1 MLNQYLE
8 VANIHIKRAD
18 NAIKTICLSD
28 FSVESFENEDSVL
41 AIDSFIFRYLKLQDH
56 LGSKLFPEV
65 LKKVGEY
72 SDSMPLIDVLDKLEK
87 ISLIP
92 SSEKWMNYRDI
103 RNQITHEYSNNK
115 LNMLDNTKQ
124 AMSYFNEIKTIIEKL
139 EKYIKDKKL

>member
-1 MLNQYLE
+1 
-8 VANIHIKRAD
+8 
-18 NAIKTICLSD
+18 
-28 FSVESFENEDSVL
+28 
-41 AIDSFIFRYLKLQDH
+41 
-56 LGSKLFPEV
+56 
-65 LKKVGEY
+65 
-72 SDSMPLIDVLDKLEK
+72 MPLIDVLDKLEK

-124 AMSYFNEIKTIIEKL
+124 AMSYFSEIKTIIKKL

>member
-28 FSVESFENEDSVL
+28 FSVESFENENSVL

>member
-18 NAIKTICLSD
+18 NAIKTICVSD
-28 FSVESFENEDSVL
+28 FNVETFENENSVL

-124 AMSYFNEIKTIIEKL
+124 AMSYFSEIKTIIEKL